1 MTADFLVAY
10 RHYIA
15 GCLNN
20 DFKDNWDERRF
31 GAESRTNI
39 RHRFKQPIRNL
50 SVLLGLHDP
59 VERAVSMIKPNV
71 ERFRRLYQALIDDES
86 RHLLLQVLAFR
97 ALGYRRVKMSMNNR
111 HYWEA
116 VENAERLALNSESID
131 LGWQGRKAFKMD
143 LSSVG
148 YNVRLFYVPFAIVY
162 VFVLHQYECAL
173 ADQVVKAEAGDVVI
187 DAGGCFGD
195 TALYFA
201 HEVGEKG
208 KVYSFEFL
216 PENLVVFER
225 NLSLNPELRQRI
237 NLITMPV
244 WSKSRVPL
252 YVEANGPATWV
263 VPYSTRPGA
272 IRVETLAID
281 DMVSNEK
288 LDRMDYIKMDIEGS
302 ELESLRG
309 AENTIRRFR
318 PKLAISV
325 YHKPDDVWLVQQ
337 YIDSLGLGYRF
348 ALRHFTIHAEETIL
362 FAY

>member
-31 GAESRTNI
+31 GAESRPNI
-39 RHRFKQPIRNL
+39 RHSFKQPIRNL

-71 ERFRRLYQALIDDES
+71 EQYRRLYQALIDDES

-131 LGWQGRKAFKMD
+131 LGWQGRRAFKMD

-201 HEVGEKG
+201 HEVGENG

-216 PENLVVFER
+216 PENLC
-225 NLSLNPELRQRI
+225 RI
-237 NLITMPV
+237 
-244 WSKSRVPL
+244 
-252 YVEANGPATWV
+252 
-263 VPYSTRPGA
+263 
-272 IRVETLAID
+272 
-281 DMVSNEK
+281 
-288 LDRMDYIKMDIEGS
+288 
-302 ELESLRG
+302 
-309 AENTIRRFR
+309 
-318 PKLAISV
+318 
-325 YHKPDDVWLVQQ
+325 
-337 YIDSLGLGYRF
+337 
-348 ALRHFTIHAEETIL
+348 
-362 FAY
+362 